1 MEVLKRKLETNKTKT
16 DYSKVVWFY
25 DFWSWLTESK
35 AGRSVIKFSEIK
47 DGETILEVACGTG
60 IVFEQIVKQNPN
72 GENIGIDLSPDML
85 NKAKKR
91 LKKLKSNHYE
101 FREGD
106 VLKLDF
112 NDNSC
117 DLVVNNF
124 MVDLMP
130 FATFDKIAEEFY
142 RVTKPDG
149 RVVIS
154 TFSFGKKKINKF
166 WFWVAK
172 KFPDILTGCRP
183 VSFKENL
190 VKAGF
195 EIEKSIEI
203 SQNTFPS
210 EIIKARKIE
219 SALKSHI

>member
-16 DYSKVVWFY
+16 DFSKVVWFY
-25 DFWSWLTESK
+25 DYWSWLTESK
-35 AGRSVIKFSEIK
+35 AAKSVIKFSEIK
-47 DGETILEVACGTG
+47 DGETILEIACGTG
-60 IVFEQIVKQNPN
+60 VVFEQIVKQNPN
-72 GENIGIDLSPDML
+72 GDNIGIDLSPHML

-91 LKKLKSNHYE
+91 MEKLKSNHYDL
-101 FREGD
+101 REDD

-117 DLVVNNF
+117 DLIVNNF

-130 FATFDKIAEEFY
+130 FDTFDKISEEFY
-142 RVTKPDG
+142 RVTKPGG

-154 TFSFGKKKINKF
+154 TFSFGKKKVNKF

-190 VKAGF
+190 IKAGSGF

-210 EIIKARKIE
+210 EIIKARKKKP
-219 SALKSHI
+219 L